1 MTRRRRS
8 AGERKA
14 ASIEVPSEGR
24 ERRRSFRAENEYGRE
39 RERERRGGE
48 EGRRDGGEG
57 RANLARAVKEDRD
70 GG

>member
-14 ASIEVPSEGR
+14 ASIKVPSEGR

-39 RERERRGGE
+39 REREREREGE
-48 EGRRDGGEG
+48 TAEKD
-57 RANLARAVKEDRD
+57 ARISREL
-70 GG
+70 